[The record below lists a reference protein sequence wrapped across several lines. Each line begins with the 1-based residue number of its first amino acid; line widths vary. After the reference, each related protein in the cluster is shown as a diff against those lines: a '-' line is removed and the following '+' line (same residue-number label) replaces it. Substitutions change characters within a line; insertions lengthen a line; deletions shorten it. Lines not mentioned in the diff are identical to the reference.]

1 MVVGGCRHTVMVK
14 IGTLHSVH
22 KACVE
27 VGGVRCGGRG
37 GCWRG
42 GVVGRER
49 AEWLVVAGRGRVT
62 GRGCWEGER
71 NEAVGR
77 RG

>member
-1 MVVGGCRHTVMVK
+1 MHLHGVAVMVVGGCRHTVMAK
-14 IGTLHSVH
+14 MGTLHSVH

-42 GVVGRER
+42 LNG
-49 AEWLVVAGRGRVT
+49 WLWLGEGGWQEGAVGRGR
-62 GRGCWEGER
+62 
-71 NEAVGR
+71 
-77 RG
+77 